1 MSMAHELPGPTLR
14 KFGNRF
20 LMAAK
25 AQEHAS
31 TGKAAR
37 LARLQAAKEST
48 YDPKIE
54 EATKLAVG
62 EMRRLGYADIQA
74 FAKDGITSFELNE
87 RINKMPDWNQD
98 RGHRLKIA
106 LAAIGLMEA

>member
-1 MSMAHELPGPTLR
+1 
-14 KFGNRF
+14 
-20 LMAAK
+20 
-25 AQEHAS
+25 
-31 TGKAAR
+31 
-37 LARLQAAKEST
+37 
-48 YDPKIE
+48 
-54 EATKLAVG
+54 
-62 EMRRLGYADIQA
+62 MRRLGYADIQA